1 MHPDSSY
8 HKWDNSDQVEL
19 TVQGASTVP
28 GRGGKALCL
37 SNFAQGK
44 ANVILYVL
52 LAICIAVATAL
63 IVVNLGKL
71 SKGLAEAQA
80 DRDTIR
86 KDAKRNLS
94 HHQDYLELKMS
105 KEFNV
110 FNSRLLNVSKE
121 LAGVRLGIE
130 EIQADHV
137 KDQSHLQDAIEIR
150 NLTHSMSKE
159 RAEVRRDHDRLQEV
173 LSRMQDELRNIT
185 EIKNL
190 THSMSKELAE
200 VRRDH
205 DRLQEVLSRMQD
217 ELRNITEIKNLT
229 HSMSKERA
237 EVIRDHD
244 RLQEVLSRMQ
254 DELRNITEIKNL
266 THSMSKEL
274 AEVRRD
280 HDRLQEVLSRMQ
292 DELRN
297 ITEVICTKC
306 PPGWQHFEK
315 KCYFFSTSTKS
326 WSDAKQFCTN
336 EGSHLVIVNTKQEQ
350 MFLSNQIMEPDVY
363 WLGLS
368 DSEEEGEWR
377 WVDGSP
383 LSVRF
388 WASGEPNN
396 VGQQGEDCGSFR
408 FDGKWNDA
416 HCSMTEHWICERQC

>member
-71 SKGLAEAQA
+71 SKGLAEAQV

-86 KDAKRNLS
+86 RDAKRNLS
-94 HHQDYLELKMS
+94 YQQDYLELKMS

-110 FNSRLLNVSKE
+110 FNSQLLNVSKE

-137 KDQSHLQDAIEIR
+137 KDQSHLQDAI
-150 NLTHSMSKE
+150 
-159 RAEVRRDHDRLQEV
+159 
-173 LSRMQDELRNIT
+173 